1 LQALDFVGIQGNLVV
16 VLNIFKDL
24 RKRLAPQSRI
34 PGAENWQ
41 ASGLTCRFPAT
52 SEGQRKGNP
61 NIFAAVLGLFNNLA
75 LPQKLKYGFY
85 VLGDKA
91 FGSAY

>member
-1 LQALDFVGIQGNLVV
+1 MVV

-24 RKRLAPQSRI
+24 RRRLAPQSRI

-41 ASGLTCRFPAT
+41 ASGLTCRFPAA

-75 LPQKLKYGFY
+75 LPQKLESGFY
-85 VLGDKA
+85 ELGDKA
-91 FGSAY
+91 FGWAL